1 MTDSNSTN
9 TQPEP
14 EKEEEKPAI
23 PEGVKNVTEASKK
36 TENEDEYTTR
46 EKGFIVGLV
55 IQGFFNLV
63 FMIVI
68 GYLVCKVKE
77 YTDRKSLY

>member
-1 MTDSNSTN
+1 M
-9 TQPEP
+9 
-14 EKEEEKPAI
+14 EEKPVI
-23 PEGVKNVTEASKK
+23 TDEPRTVTGTPKKIESK
-36 TENEDEYTTR
+36 DEYTRR

-68 GYLVCKVKE
+68 AYLVCKVKE
-77 YTDRKSLY
+77 YADRKS